1 MQISNYIS
9 NVSRVVAKFTAQ
21 NEKTEPE
28 KEASGVSA
36 ADAFLKEA
44 RKSPAQRIR
53 DQILARMKLDEESLA
68 SMPAEKR
75 AAVEKQIAEE
85 LKRQLSGEKDRRGAA
100 VDLTA

>member
-9 NVSRVVAKFTAQ
+9 EVTRVVSKFTAK

-44 RKSPAQRIR
+44 RKTPAQRIR
-53 DQILARMKLDEESLA
+53 DQLLARMKLDEESLA
-68 SMPAEKR
+68 EMPPEKR

-85 LKRQLSGEKDRRGAA
+85 LKRQLTGEQDRRGAA

>member
-28 KEASGVSA
+28 KEAGGVSA
-36 ADAFLKEA
+36 TDAFLKEA

-53 DQILARMKLDEESLA
+53 DQLLARMKLDEESLA

>member
-9 NVSRVVAKFTAQ
+9 EVTRVVSKFTAK

-44 RKSPAQRIR
+44 RKTPAQRIR
-53 DQILARMKLDEESLA
+53 DQLLARMKLDEESLA
-68 SMPAEKR
+68 EMPPEKR

-85 LKRQLSGEKDRRGAA
+85 LKRQLTGEKDRRGAA

>member
-1 MQISNYIS
+1 MQIGSYLTE
-9 NVSRVVAKFTAQ
+9 VSRVVAKFTAQ

>member
-1 MQISNYIS
+1 MQIGSYLTE
-9 NVSRVVAKFTAQ
+9 VSRVVAKFTAQ
-21 NEKTEPE
+21 NEKTKPE

>member
-1 MQISNYIS
+1 MQISNYFS
-9 NVSRVVAKFTAQ
+9 DVSRVVAKFTTQ
-21 NEKTEPE
+21 NGKAEPE

-53 DQILARMKLDEESLA
+53 DQILARMKLDEDSLA

-85 LKRQLSGEKDRRGAA
+85 LKRQLAGENDRRGAA